1 MMHPLVDPQAL
12 WGQMIE
18 AHAAGDWAAV
28 DVHALELLHWL
39 KGGGVPPK
47 PLVRRGLRA
56 HADRLIAL
64 STCVAVLD
72 RTCQV
77 GAP

>member
-12 WGQMIE
+12 WEQMIE
-18 AHAAGDWAAV
+18 AHAVGDGKSMEE
-28 DVHALELLHWL
+28 HAIELLHWL
-39 KGGGVPPK
+39 RNGGVPPK
-47 PLVRRGLRA
+47 PLVRRNLRP

-64 STCVAVLD
+64 STCIAVLG
-72 RTCQV
+72 RPSQA